1 MELTK
6 EEQNWLAQQIIIDS
20 LKKQTKQ
27 DEYRLYPFNPNYITD
42 FKGYKLGMSVEEI
55 NRLLAYRKKGKY
67 VNSAKEFQS
76 ITEISDSLLT
86 TMIPYFK
93 FPNWLSKNKYSNK
106 SKFITFNK
114 SDEDFKK
121 KDSWVQKDINLAT
134 KEDLMKVYGIGEIIS
149 DRILK
154 KRETLGGFVSMEQL
168 QDVWGLSPEV
178 IIELNSRFALFKNP
192 EILKLKINQA
202 SIKELLRIPYLKYPI
217 ALEIIGYRSMNNGIH
232 SVDDL
237 LKIKGFPI
245 DKVKIITLYLD
256 FK

>member
-1 MELTK
+1 M
-6 EEQNWLAQQIIIDS
+6 
-20 LKKQTKQ
+20 
-27 DEYRLYPFNPNYITD
+27 
-42 FKGYKLGMSVEEI
+42 
-55 NRLLAYRKKGKY
+55 
-67 VNSAKEFQS
+67 
-76 ITEISDSLLT
+76 
-86 TMIPYFK
+86 
-93 FPNWLSKNKYSNK
+93 
-106 SKFITFNK
+106 
-114 SDEDFKK
+114 
-121 KDSWVQKDINLAT
+121 QKDINLAT